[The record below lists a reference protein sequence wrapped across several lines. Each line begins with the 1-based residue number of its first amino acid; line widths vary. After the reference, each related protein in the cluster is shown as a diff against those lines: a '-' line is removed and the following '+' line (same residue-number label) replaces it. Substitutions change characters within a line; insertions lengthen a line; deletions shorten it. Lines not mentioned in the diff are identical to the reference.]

1 MPAHLVVDSAPTAR
15 NSPYSRVSMWACC
28 VRRMTDLG
36 LELCELEASA
46 VELEDVDCLGRVGLR
61 VCGGR
66 CLDVG
71 RVLSLGACQGVRRRR
86 GWTGSATL
94 QFLHFQTK
102 LASPRLP
109 LISFCSKRLTETKL
123 GCVSRHDV
131 HCTLN
136 V

>member
-1 MPAHLVVDSAPTAR
+1 MCAV
-15 NSPYSRVSMWACC
+15 
-28 VRRMTDLG
+28 TDLG

-46 VELEDVDCLGRVGLR
+46 VELEDVDRLGRVGLR
-61 VCGGR
+61 VRGGR
-66 CLDVG
+66 RLDAG

-86 GWTGSATL
+86 GGTGRATL

-109 LISFCSKRLTETKL
+109 LISFTSKRLSETQL